1 MGYAHGSP
9 WAERLEDTE
18 LGDFEALEMLHRY
31 PELFRALKF
40 EPDKPEYCADCGE
53 RLLVMYGCG
62 FDYDRK
68 ICGVRGCHYE
78 VEYESTTEP
87 EPQGKAE

>member
-1 MGYAHGSP
+1 MSP
-9 WAERLEDTE
+9 WTERLEDTE

-40 EPDKPEYCADCGE
+40 EPDKPEKCPICGAE
-53 RLLVMYGCG
+53 IRKEYGCG
-62 FDYDRK
+62 WDYD
-68 ICGVRGCHYE
+68 IDFCSNWHCDYE
-78 VEYESTTEP
+78 VEYETSTEP